1 VKTKSLLRVLAG
13 ESLSPPP
20 VWLMRQAGRYLPEY
34 KALRAKA
41 GSFLDLCYTPA
52 FATEVTLQPIRRFG
66 FDAAILFSDILVVPH
81 ALGLHLEYRE
91 GEGPVLQTVRS
102 AQEVAQ
108 LKTDRIEQHLAPVY
122 ETVAMLAKALPH
134 ETTLIGFA
142 GAPWTVA
149 AYMVEGRGG
158 TDHENLT
165 RWAWQDPQGFA
176 ALIGVL
182 VDATA
187 RHLIAQIKAGAEVVQ
202 LFDSW
207 SGAAPD
213 ALFERWCIAP
223 VAEIVRRVH
232 AAAPGTPVIG
242 FPRAAGS
249 HMQRFAAQTGV
260 SAVGVDQFTSMA
272 WARSQVPVATALQGN
287 LDPLLLAAG
296 GPSLNIEIER
306 ILSAMAGA
314 PHVFN
319 LGHGIRQETPPE
331 HVAQLVERIRTG
343 RGRG

>member
-1 VKTKSLLRVLAG
+1 MLRVLEG
-13 ESLSPPP
+13 EAVSPPP

-34 KALRAKA
+34 RALRAKA
-41 GSFLDLCYTPA
+41 GSFLDLCYTPS

-66 FDAAILFSDILVVPH
+66 FDASILFSDILVVPH

-91 GEGPVLQTVRS
+91 GEGPVLQTVRT
-102 AQEVAQ
+102 AQEVAA
-108 LKTDRIEQHLAPVY
+108 LKTDRIEQQLAPVY
-122 ETVAMLAKALPH
+122 ETVANLAQQLPR

-158 TDHENLT
+158 TDHENLIG
-165 RWAWQDPQGFA
+165 WAWKDPQGFA

-202 LFDSW
+202 IFDSW
-207 SGAAPD
+207 SGAAPA
-213 ALFERWCIAP
+213 ALFQRWCVEP

-242 FPRAAGS
+242 FPRAGGS
-249 HMQRFAAQTGV
+249 HIQNFAALTNV
-260 SAVGVDQFTSMA
+260 SAVGIDQFTSLE
-272 WARSQVPVATALQGN
+272 WARRQVPVTTALQGN
-287 LDPLLLAAG
+287 LDPLLLEAG
-296 GPSLNIEIER
+296 GPSLDIEIER
-306 ILSAMAGA
+306 ILTAMAGA
-314 PHVFN
+314 PHIFN
-319 LGHGIRQETPPE
+319 LGHGIRQHTPIE
-331 HVAQLVERIRTG
+331 HVTQLVERIRKG
-343 RGRG
+343 RGRGT

>member
-1 VKTKSLLRVLAG
+1 MKTKTMLRALAG
-13 ESLSPPP
+13 EAVSPPP

-34 KALRAKA
+34 RALRAKA
-41 GSFLDLCYTPA
+41 GTFLDLCYTPS

-102 AQEVAQ
+102 AQEVAA
-108 LKTDRIEQHLAPVY
+108 LKTERIEEHLAPVY
-122 ETVAMLAKALPH
+122 ETVAILAQQLPR

-158 TDHENLT
+158 TEHETLI
-165 RWAWQDPQGFA
+165 RWAWNDPAGFA
-176 ALIGVL
+176 ALMGVL

-187 RHLIAQIKAGAEVVQ
+187 RHLIAQIKVGAEVVQ
-202 LFDSW
+202 IFDSW
-207 SGAAPD
+207 SGAAP
-213 ALFERWCIAP
+213 APLFQRWCIEP
-223 VAEIVRRVH
+223 VAEIVRRVR
-232 AAAPGTPVIG
+232 AAVPGTPVIG
-242 FPRAAGS
+242 FPRAGGT
-249 HMQRFAAQTGV
+249 HLQNFAAFTGV
-260 SAVGVDQFTSMA
+260 SAVGIDQFTGMD
-272 WARSQVPVATALQGN
+272 WARRQVPSTIALQGN
-287 LDPLLLAAG
+287 LDPLLLEAG
-296 GPSLNIEIER
+296 GPSLAVEIDR

-319 LGHGIRQETPPE
+319 LGHGVRQHTPPE
-331 HVAQLVERIRTG
+331 HVAQLVERVRAG
-343 RGRG
+343 RGR